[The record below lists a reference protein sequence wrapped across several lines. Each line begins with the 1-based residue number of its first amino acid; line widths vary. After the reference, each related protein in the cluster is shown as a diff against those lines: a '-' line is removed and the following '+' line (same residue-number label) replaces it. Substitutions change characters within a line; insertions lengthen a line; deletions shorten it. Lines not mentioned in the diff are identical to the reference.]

1 MQKFFKKY
9 PWIVFSLIAIELIYP
24 SFRSGYIFS
33 LDWTIKPFITLADI
47 SWSDPL
53 GWIIYDFFSIIF
65 TFAIFQRIFLFSLIF
80 LAGLAGFRLAKNTHN
95 LYAQYFSGLLLIFN
109 PFVYA
114 RIIEQPTIVGVG
126 SVVFFWFW
134 IYLLEALE
142 ENNSQKFIYS
152 AIIGGL
158 AVSFF
163 AHSVFFLV
171 VIFGTLIIADYGK
184 NKNAKVFFKSIFF
197 FWLIVFVLNSNWI
210 VASLSGKN
218 TWVSGVANFTQ
229 ADVETFQTRSIGNN
243 SVYATVL
250 ALQGY
255 WGEYQARFVSIQ
267 ENPFWKMAFCLIFLL
282 AVFGLVKIWKKNTL
296 AKSLVF
302 IFLLA
307 FILAVGSA
315 SSLFKSAVLE
325 LYQNIPF
332 YIGLREPQKWV
343 VLLLFIYAYFGSWGV
358 KYLLENNIVE
368 IKKYQKILGVFCVIL
383 PVLFSGSI
391 IRGMHEHVQPQNFP
405 AEWQEAKSYFEK
417 NPETGKILFFPW
429 HAYLQFDFAKK
440 NIINPAKSYFG
451 ENIIQ
456 GNNTEFGKVYSHA
469 FDEQTLGIEKYI
481 NKKNDY
487 ASFSSDMRKM
497 NIETVVLAK
506 AEDWQ
511 KYLWLDKTVGIKKV
525 GENSKLIIY
534 RLFAE

>member
-53 GWIIYDFFSIIF
+53 GWIIYDFFSVIF

-255 WGEYQARFVSIQ
+255 WGEYQARFISIQ

-282 AVFGLVKIWKKNTL
+282 VVFGLVKIWKKNTL

-315 SSLFKSAVLE
+315 SPLFKSVVLG

-368 IKKYQKILGVFCVIL
+368 IKKYQKILGVFCAIL

-417 NPETGKILFFPW
+417 TPETGKILFFPW

-440 NIINPAKSYFG
+440 NIINPAKSYFS

-506 AEDWQ
+506 TEDWQ
-511 KYLWLDKTVGIKKV
+511 KYLWLDETVGIKKV